1 MQSFRSFIHEGKYPV
16 WVKLSV
22 GSLILKMK
30 NLTAQIQSEPDPIK
44 QNQLIVIDGT
54 FRNVITITN
63 TMCNCGKCVVILSFK
78 VEHYKLT
85 LLYAQ
90 RCRELIFF
98 TRYFVKRT
106 MCKLLIPEGSQ
117 H

>member
-44 QNQLIVIDGT
+44 QNQLIARQNDLLSYMSGLGIAVGT
-54 FRNVITITN
+54 TDRV
-63 TMCNCGKCVVILSFK
+63 
-78 VEHYKLT
+78 
-85 LLYAQ
+85 
-90 RCRELIFF
+90 LI
-98 TRYFVKRT
+98 KRLKSV
-106 MCKLLIPEGSQ
+106 MSPRKR
-117 H
+117 